1 MIGLDTTVLL
11 AHEIEELPGHQRIR
25 QHIEKSSKSGIENY
39 ALCPQVLQEFIHVAT
54 DPRRFQNSLSFAEAL
69 QRSRTWWEAAEIT
82 QCCPGN
88 RAWDQA
94 CSWMEEF
101 RLGRK
106 RLLDTY
112 LAATYHE
119 KGIRRLVSSCIN
131 KGE

>member
-1 MIGLDTTVLL
+1 
-11 AHEIEELPGHQRIR
+11 
-25 QHIEKSSKSGIENY
+25 
-39 ALCPQVLQEFIHVAT
+39 VAT

-69 QRSRTWWEAAEIT
+69 QRSRTWWKPLRLLNAAQEI
-82 QCCPGN
+82 GM
-88 RAWDQA
+88 DQA